1 MIKLLSI
8 FGMAFLVGFSGAVA
22 PGPVFTMTISE
33 SLKRGFRA
41 GPLIVLGHAVLEMI
55 LLAAIMLGLG
65 AWLVKPEVTRFFALV
80 GGIILLLMGGHMV
93 ATAKKATE
101 EALRAEARP
110 EDAVRGPVAAGVLL
124 SLSNPYWII
133 WWATIGLGLITK
145 SLEVGLLGL
154 VFFYCGHIMADL
166 TWYSFVSYTVSA
178 GRRLCPP
185 LVYRMLFI
193 VCGAGLVGLG
203 LWFLKSVF

>member
-1 MIKLLSI
+1 MIKLLAI

-41 GPLIVLGHAVLEMI
+41 GPLIVLGHAVLEML

-65 AWLVKPEVTRFFALV
+65 VWLTRPEVTRFFALV
-80 GGIILLLMGGHMV
+80 GGIILLAMGGHMV
-93 ATAKKATE
+93 ATAGKATD
-101 EALRAEARP
+101 EALHAEASA
-110 EDAVRGPVAAGVLL
+110 EDAVRGPVMAGVLL

-145 SLEVGLLGL
+145 SLEAGLLGL
-154 VFFYCGHIMADL
+154 VFFYCGHITADL

-185 LVYRMLFI
+185 RVYHVIFI

-203 LWFLKSVF
+203 LWFLKSLF

>member
-41 GPLIVLGHAVLEMI
+41 GPLIVFGHAILEI
-55 LLAAIMLGLG
+55 LLLLAIMLGLNE
-65 AWLVKPEVTRFFALV
+65 WLVKPEVTKFFALV
-80 GGIILLLMGGHMV
+80 GGIILLVMGGQMIV
-93 ATAKKATE
+93 TEKKATE
-101 EALRAEARP
+101 QALHAEAKP
-110 EDAVRGPVAAGVLL
+110 EDAMRGPVMAGIVL

-145 SLEVGLLGL
+145 SLEAGLIGL
-154 VFFYCGHIMADL
+154 ALFYCGHILADL

-185 LVYRMLFI
+185 LVYRIIFV
-193 VCGAGLVGLG
+193 VCGAGLIGLG
-203 LWFLKSVF
+203 LWFLISLL